1 MQLTYSHGYCR
12 WKAIESKNKNKDIEF
27 ARDDCRD
34 RHSKEMPYGCRGF
47 YLPEFLMPDAMDV
60 AHTDRR
66 SRRMV
71 GAVWIVA
78 RIV

>member
-1 MQLTYSHGYCR
+1 MQPTYSHGYCR
-12 WKAIESKNKNKDIEF
+12 WKPIESKNKEIEF

-71 GAVWIVA
+71 DAGWIVA